1 MSKPVS
7 LVTGVS
13 RGIGLAA
20 VHRLARDGHEV
31 IGLSRSAPPP
41 GTPCTFVAVDLSDAA
56 ATDAALK
63 EITQRR
69 TISNLVNNA
78 GVPVPDRAGEVTLE
92 GYEQVMAV
100 NVRAS
105 LQAMQAC
112 LPGMQRQ
119 RYGRIVNISSRAA
132 LGKAERSAYAI
143 AKAGIIGLTRT
154 WALEVGKDGI
164 TVNAIAP
171 GGIVTELFEQNN
183 SKEYVERFAA
193 ATPLKRLGTPND
205 IAGTIAFLLGP
216 DANYITG
223 QTLFV
228 CGGMSVTSSMI

>member
-1 MSKPVS
+1 MS
-7 LVTGVS
+7 
-13 RGIGLAA
+13 
-20 VHRLARDGHEV
+20 
-31 IGLSRSAPPP
+31 
-41 GTPCTFVAVDLSDAA
+41 VDLADAA

-92 GYEQVMAV
+92 GYELVMAV

-164 TVNAIAP
+164 NVNAIAP
-171 GGIVTELFEQNN
+171 GGVVTELFEQNN
-183 SKEYVERFAA
+183 TKEYVEKFAA
-193 ATPLKRLGTPND
+193 ATPLKRLGTPD
-205 IAGTIAFLLGP
+205 ELAGVISFLLGP
-216 DANYITG
+216 DASYITG

-228 CGGMSVTSSMI
+228 CGGMSVSSSMI

>member
-31 IGLSRSAPPP
+31 IGLSRSAPPT
-41 GTPCTFVAVDLSDAA
+41 GTPCTFVPVDLSDAP

-92 GYEQVMAV
+92 GYELVMAV

-164 TVNAIAP
+164 NVNAIAP
-171 GGIVTELFEQNN
+171 GGVVTELFEQNN
-183 SKEYVERFAA
+183 TKEYVEKFAA
-193 ATPLKRLGTPND
+193 ATPLKRLGTPD
-205 IAGTIAFLLGP
+205 DLAGVIAFLLGP
-216 DANYITG
+216 DASYITG

>member
-1 MSKPVS
+1 MTKPVS

-13 RGIGLAA
+13 RGIGLAT

-31 IGLSRSAPPP
+31 IGLSRSAPPQ
-41 GTPCTFVAVDLSDAA
+41 GTPCTFVAVDLANAA

-63 EITQRR
+63 EITQRH

-164 TVNAIAP
+164 NVNAIAP
-171 GGIVTELFEQNN
+171 GGVVTELFEQNN
-183 SKEYVERFAA
+183 TKEYVEKFAA
-193 ATPLKRLGTPND
+193 ATPLKRLGTPD
-205 IAGTIAFLLGP
+205 ELAGVIAFLLGP
-216 DANYITG
+216 DASYITG
-223 QTLFV
+223 QTIFV

>member
-41 GTPCTFVAVDLSDAA
+41 GTPCTFVSVDLANA
-56 ATDAALK
+56 TATDGALK
-63 EITQRR
+63 GITQRR

-164 TVNAIAP
+164 NVNAIAP
-171 GGIVTELFEQNN
+171 GGVVTELFEQNN
-183 SKEYVERFAA
+183 TREYVEKFAA
-193 ATPLKRLGTPND
+193 ATPLKRLGTPD
-205 IAGTIAFLLGP
+205 ELAGVIAFLLGP
-216 DANYITG
+216 DASYITG

>member
-1 MSKPVS
+1 MSVPVS

-20 VHRLARDGHEV
+20 VRRLAREGHEV
-31 IGLSRSAPPP
+31 IGLSRSPPP
-41 GTPCTFVAVDLSDAA
+41 AGTPCLFVPVDLADAT

-112 LPGMQRQ
+112 LPGMRRQ

-132 LGKAERSAYAI
+132 LGKAERSAYAT

-164 TVNAIAP
+164 NVNAIAP
-171 GGIVTELFEQNN
+171 GGVVTELFEQNN
-183 SKEYVERFAA
+183 SREYVEKFAA
-193 ATPLKRLGTPND
+193 ATPLKRLGTPD
-205 IAGTIAFLLGP
+205 ELAGVIAFLLGP
-216 DANYITG
+216 DASYITG

>member
-1 MSKPVS
+1 
-7 LVTGVS
+7 
-13 RGIGLAA
+13 
-20 VHRLARDGHEV
+20 
-31 IGLSRSAPPP
+31 
-41 GTPCTFVAVDLSDAA
+41 
-56 ATDAALK
+56 
-63 EITQRR
+63 
-69 TISNLVNNA
+69 
-78 GVPVPDRAGEVTLE
+78 
-92 GYEQVMAV
+92 MAV

-164 TVNAIAP
+164 NVNAIAP
-171 GGIVTELFEQNN
+171 GGVVTELFEQNN
-183 SKEYVERFAA
+183 TKEYVEKFAA
-193 ATPLKRLGTPND
+193 ATPLKRLGTPD
-205 IAGTIAFLLGP
+205 DLAGVIAFLLGP
-216 DANYITG
+216 DASYITG

>member
-1 MSKPVS
+1 MTKPVS

-41 GTPCTFVAVDLSDAA
+41 GTPCTFVAVDLANAA

-164 TVNAIAP
+164 NVNAIAP
-171 GGIVTELFEQNN
+171 GGVVTELFEQNN
-183 SKEYVERFAA
+183 TKEYVEKFAA
-193 ATPLKRLGTPND
+193 STPLKRLGTPDD
-205 IAGTIAFLLGP
+205 IAGVIAFLLGP
-216 DANYITG
+216 DASYITG

>member
-31 IGLSRSAPPP
+31 IGLSRSAPPA
-41 GTPCTFVAVDLSDAA
+41 GTPCTFVAVDLADAA

-92 GYEQVMAV
+92 GYELVMAV

-164 TVNAIAP
+164 NVNAIAP
-171 GGIVTELFEQNN
+171 GGVVTELFEQNN
-183 SKEYVERFAA
+183 TKEYVEKFAA
-193 ATPLKRLGTPND
+193 ATPLKRLGTPD
-205 IAGTIAFLLGP
+205 DLAGVIAFLLGP
-216 DANYITG
+216 DASYITG